1 MKIFF
6 LLLAL
11 FTSASADTVCS
22 LISGDLPSECTCT
35 DGANYEASV
44 ACTVNFVDLDTIGF
58 DLTLQPCAQP
68 ASFSGVVTESKLNS
82 PSTFC
87 RTPFQIERTALHS
100 YGSDPHS
107 C

>member
-11 FTSASADTVCS
+11 FASASADTVCS

-68 ASFSGVVTESKLNS
+68 ASFSGVVTESKLNIDFS
-82 PSTFC
+82 FGHTGEFPCPMS
-87 RTPFQIERTALHS
+87 A
-100 YGSDPHS
+100 
-107 C
+107 